1 MDLKEFTKQ
10 ALIQI
15 VEGSSDA
22 NEELAALGAYIPYSN
37 IGNTKSAYSYDE
49 NRVARLIVDVDFDVA
64 ITATETESANGG
76 ASLKVASLLNI
87 GGCGENKIENQTISR
102 IKYTLPLVLA
112 KKEQ

>member
-37 IGNTKSAYSYDE
+37 IGNTKSAYPYDE
-49 NRVARLIVDVDFDVA
+49 NRVAGLIVDVA

-112 KKEQ
+112 KKE